1 MAQNPPPPVDD
12 FDDIYAAMKKLMQ
25 DSQIVRSAHFI
36 AAERKDRKAKVFG
49 VLVIIIN
56 LLITSG
62 LIEIVFKDQGR
73 ITAAIKLLSFL
84 AAAFA
89 ALQTFLN
96 FQKEIECH
104 RKSGGVYSN
113 IYHRTR
119 LVMAEYQ
126 EQPANRP
133 DLIGRFKALSDEYLK
148 ANDDATVCV
157 PTDSDYDKARAR
169 RDKIA
174 GRDAAPALNA

>member
-12 FDDIYAAMKKLMQ
+12 IDDIYEAMQKLKG
-25 DSQIVRSAHFI
+25 DAQIVRSAHFI
-36 AAERKDRKAKVFG
+36 AAERKDKKAKIFG
-49 VLVIIIN
+49 VIVIIIN

-62 LIEIVFKDQGR
+62 LIEIAFRNDLW
-73 ITAAIKLLSFL
+73 ITATIKLLSFL
-84 AAAFA
+84 AATFA

-96 FQKEIECH
+96 FQKEAECH
-104 RKSGGVYSN
+104 RKSGAVYSS

-133 DLIGRFKALSDEYLK
+133 EHIAKFKELSDEYLK

-157 PTDSDYDKARAR
+157 PTDTEYDKARAR
-169 RDKIA
+169 RDRVIA
-174 GRDAAPALNA
+174 QQARN

>member
-12 FDDIYAAMKKLMQ
+12 IDDIYEAMQKLKG
-25 DSQIVRSAHFI
+25 DAQIVRSAHFI
-36 AAERKDRKAKVFG
+36 AAERKDKKAKIFG
-49 VLVIIIN
+49 VVVIIIN

-62 LIEIVFKDQGR
+62 LIEIAFKNDQGR
-73 ITAAIKLLSFL
+73 VAAAIKVLSFL

-96 FQKEIECH
+96 FQKEVECH
-104 RKSGGVYSN
+104 RKSGGIYSS

-133 DLIGRFKALSDEYLK
+133 DLIARFKALSDEYLK

-157 PTDSDYDKARAR
+157 PTDADYDKARTR
-169 RDKIA
+169 RDRVVA
-174 GRDAAPALNA
+174 QQARN

>member
-12 FDDIYAAMKKLMQ
+12 IDDIYEAMQKLRM
-25 DSQIVRSAHFI
+25 DAQIVRSAHFI
-36 AAERKDRKAKVFG
+36 AAERKDRKAKIFG

-62 LIEIVFKDQGR
+62 LIEIVFRDEVR
-73 ITAAIKLLSFL
+73 IAAAIKLLSFL

-96 FQKEIECH
+96 FQKEVECH
-104 RKSGGVYSN
+104 RKSGGIYSS

-133 DLIGRFKALSDEYLK
+133 EHIAKFKELSDEYLK

-157 PTDSDYDKARAR
+157 PTDKDYEKARTR
-169 RDKIA
+169 RDRVVA
-174 GRDAAPALNA
+174 QEARN

>member
-1 MAQNPPPPVDD
+1 MVQNPPPPPVDD
-12 FDDIYAAMKKLMQ
+12 VDDIYEAMQKLTE

-36 AAERKDRKAKVFG
+36 AAERKDQKAKIFG
-49 VLVIIIN
+49 VIVIVIN

-62 LIEIVFKDQGR
+62 LIDIAFKDQGA
-73 ITAAIKLLSFL
+73 ITAAVKVLSFL

-96 FQKEIECH
+96 YQKEVECH
-104 RKSGGVYSN
+104 RKSGDVYGR

-126 EQPANRP
+126 EQQTSRA
-133 DLIGRFKALSDEYLK
+133 DLITTFKALSEEYLK
-148 ANDDATVCV
+148 ANQDATVCV
-157 PTDSDYDKARAR
+157 PKDSDYDKARSR
-169 RDKIA
+169 RDA
-174 GRDAAPALNA
+174 RESPGRN

>member
-1 MAQNPPPPVDD
+1 MAQNLPPPVHDNDD
-12 FDDIYAAMKKLMQ
+12 LYEAMQKLME

-36 AAERKDRKAKVFG
+36 AAERKDKTAKFFG
-49 VLVIIIN
+49 LLVIIIN

-62 LIEIVFKDQGR
+62 LIEIAFRDEGR
-73 ITAAIKLLSFL
+73 ITATIKVLSFL

-89 ALQTFLN
+89 AIATFLN

-104 RKSGGVYSN
+104 RKSGGIYAS

-126 EQPANRP
+126 EQPASRP
-133 DLIGRFKALSDEYLK
+133 ELIGKFKELSAEYLK

-157 PTDSDYDKARAR
+157 PKDSDYDKARAR
-169 RDKIA
+169 IEKKVAREADLA
-174 GRDAAPALNA
+174 RN

>member
-12 FDDIYAAMKKLMQ
+12 VDDIYVAMKKLMQ
-25 DSQIVRSAHFI
+25 DSQVVRSAHFI

-49 VLVIIIN
+49 VLVIVLN

-104 RKSGGVYSN
+104 RKSGGVYSS

-174 GRDAAPALNA
+174 GRAAAPALNP

>member
-1 MAQNPPPPVDD
+1 MAQNPPPPPADD
-12 FDDIYAAMKKLMQ
+12 DDIYEAMQKLMH

-36 AAERKDRKAKVFG
+36 AAERKDLKAKFLG

-62 LIEIVFKDQGR
+62 LIEIAFTDAVR
-73 ITAAIKLLSFL
+73 VTAAVKILSFL

-89 ALQTFLN
+89 AVQTFLN
-96 FQKEIECH
+96 YQKEIQCH
-104 RKSGGVYSN
+104 RKSGGIYAS
-113 IYHRTR
+113 IYHRIR

-133 DLIGRFKALSDEYLK
+133 DLIVKFKALSEEYLK
-148 ANDDATVCV
+148 ANEDAMACV
-157 PTDSDYDKARAR
+157 PKDSDYEKSRAR
-169 RDKIA
+169 RNAIA
-174 GRDAAPALNA
+174 ARDAAPVRN

>member
-12 FDDIYAAMKKLMQ
+12 IDDIYEAMQKLKG
-25 DSQIVRSAHFI
+25 DAQIVRSAHFI
-36 AAERKDRKAKVFG
+36 AAERKDKKAKIFG
-49 VLVIIIN
+49 VVVIIIN

-62 LIEIVFKDQGR
+62 LIEIAFKNDQGR
-73 ITAAIKLLSFL
+73 VAAAIKVLSFL
-84 AAAFA
+84 AAALA

-96 FQKEIECH
+96 FQKEVECH
-104 RKSGGVYSN
+104 RKSGGIYSS

-133 DLIGRFKALSDEYLK
+133 DLIARFKALSDEYLK

-157 PTDSDYDKARAR
+157 PTDTEYDKARAR
-169 RDKIA
+169 RDRVIA
-174 GRDAAPALNA
+174 QQARN

>member
-12 FDDIYAAMKKLMQ
+12 GDDIYAAMKKLMQ

-36 AAERKDRKAKVFG
+36 AAERKDPKAKIFG
-49 VLVIIIN
+49 VLVILFN

-62 LIEIVFKDQGR
+62 LIEIAFKGR
-73 ITAAIKLLSFL
+73 PDWIAAAVKLLSFM

-96 FQKEIECH
+96 YQKEIECH
-104 RKSGGVYSN
+104 RKSGGVYSS

-133 DLIGRFKALSDEYLK
+133 DLIGKFKALSDEYLK

-157 PTDSDYDKARAR
+157 PTDSDYDKARGRGNKMA
-169 RDKIA
+169 A
-174 GRDAAPALNA
+174 RDAAPA